1 MKLLRNGHKIFI
13 KYSQDDD
20 KMFKNVF
27 ETFMK
32 YLQNV
37 YKMFCMYLLCFI
49 FTMRS
54 NISLLNTSLGN
65 IVVAIRRGCV
75 TTQRKRKQAGAELG
89 QAQLKLG
96 LGFTLVF

>member
-37 YKMFCMYLLCFI
+37 YKMFCMYLLCLI

-65 IVVAIRRGCV
+65 IVVAIRRGSV
-75 TTQRKRKQAGAELG
+75 TTQRK
-89 QAQLKLG
+89 
-96 LGFTLVF
+96 